1 MNSDVDSEIEAP
13 IQKGR
18 GKKPATATPVTP
30 PGEKT
35 IHIVPPQPVT
45 LHLRLFGEGQLVV
58 HAFSEKAKREMRDKQ
73 QKNAKRAKDAKDPI
87 LEFDGARYLVEYH
100 DGTLVDAFPAMTI
113 KKSLVSACRLLDGI
127 PMTLV
132 KQTIFVNR
140 AVELL
145 PIERSPGVPY
155 RGREGTEFAPLMRE
169 DIVRVG
175 GRAGPGSGT
184 ADLRYRPQYSPWT
197 IPVEVTFLPNVITP
211 EQVVNL
217 FAYAGFGCGIGE
229 NRAEKTGGSWGLF
242 RVEDDAN
249 WGRHA
254 AVAE

>member
-1 MNSDVDSEIEAP
+1 MDNGTDIETR
-13 IQKGR
+13 KGS
-18 GKKPATATPVTP
+18 KKPAAKAVAP
-30 PGEKT
+30 PSDEKT
-35 IHIVPPQPVT
+35 INIVPPRPAT
-45 LHLRLFGEGQLVV
+45 LHLRLHGEGIIVV
-58 HAFSEKAKREMRDKQ
+58 HAFSAKAKGEMRDKQ
-73 QKNAKRAKDAKDPI
+73 QKNAKRARDAKDPVA
-87 LEFDGARYLVEYH
+87 EYNGARYQVQYH
-100 DGTLVDAFPAMTI
+100 DGTMVDAFPAMTI

-140 AVELL
+140 AQELL
-145 PIERSPGVPY
+145 PIEKAPGVPY
-155 RGREGTEFAPLMRE
+155 RGAHETEFAPIMRE

-184 ADLRYRPQYSPWT
+184 ADLRYRPQYTPWT

-242 RVEDDAN
+242 RVEDDAH
-249 WGRHA
+249 WAHG
-254 AVAE
+254 VAEAE